1 MIPNLASSDLSKA
14 AVICEIAS
22 LDKVPEAEAIVLSC
36 TDMRSV
42 EVVDRIE
49 AVLDKPV
56 LTSNQAMMFALMHA
70 LGLPR
75 HGNVPGTLFDYL

>member
-1 MIPNLASSDLSKA
+1 
-14 AVICEIAS
+14 
-22 LDKVPEAEAIVLSC
+22 
-36 TDMRSV
+36 MRSV